1 MGESSSKKPEW
12 RVQQETRVGSGIEE
26 PRFGE
31 DYIRAQRGASEP
43 AKGGAWS
50 ARSLPGGGST
60 TFFLQLLEGPES
72 PIKVCDVPN
81 IKQGY
86 IIYFENQQI
95 AIRQTGKKVVD
106 GVSEIKCNT

>member
-1 MGESSSKKPEW
+1 MLGIYAARTVDSLRSITK
-12 RVQQETRVGSGIEE
+12 GSRKALTQFHNIM
-26 PRFGE
+26 
-31 DYIRAQRGASEP
+31 
-43 AKGGAWS
+43 
-50 ARSLPGGGST
+50 
-60 TFFLQLLEGPES
+60 EGPES